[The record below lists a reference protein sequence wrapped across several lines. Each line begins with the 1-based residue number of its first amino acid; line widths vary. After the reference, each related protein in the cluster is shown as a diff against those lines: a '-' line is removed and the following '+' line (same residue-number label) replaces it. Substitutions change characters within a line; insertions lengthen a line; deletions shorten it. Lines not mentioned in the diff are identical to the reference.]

1 MLRFDLTLQRGD
13 FRLAARAELPLAGI
27 CGISGPSGCGKTSLL
42 RTIAGLE
49 PVAEGHLQLGDLVL
63 QDSRHRAPAHQRRIG
78 LVAQQPGLFEHL
90 DVAQNLR
97 FGWARLAPRKRRVGW
112 DDAIAWL
119 QLGPLMQRQ
128 VQGLSGGEMQR
139 VAIARALLA
148 SPQLLLL
155 DEPLAALDRASR
167 QQILSSFRDIHQQ
180 LAMPMLYVS
189 HAMDEL
195 RQLTNSLLLMRAGS
209 ITHAG
214 ELPALLTQPDT
225 GLADAD
231 NAATVIDAQVS
242 ACFAGEHLLQA
253 GWAGGQFLISAAPQA
268 IGTALRLQIHARDVS
283 LALSAA
289 SDSSILNI
297 FSGTV
302 LSRRDDQRGRSL
314 IIVDIA
320 GQQILARITQR
331 SAQRLAL
338 QPGSRV
344 HAQIKGVA
352 ILN

>member
-1 MLRFDLTLQRGD
+1 MLHFDLTLQRGS
-13 FRLAARAELPLAGI
+13 FRLAAQAELPLAGI

-42 RTIAGLE
+42 RAIAGLE
-49 PVAEGHLQLGDLVL
+49 PGAQGHLQLGARLL
-63 QDSRHRAPAHQRRIG
+63 HDSTRRVPAHQRRIG

-90 DVAQNLR
+90 NVAQNLR
-97 FGWARLAPRKRRVGW
+97 FGWSRLPPAERRVDW
-112 DDAIAWL
+112 DQTIAWL
-119 QLGPLMQRQ
+119 QLAPLLQRQ

-148 SPQLLLL
+148 SPHLLLL
-155 DEPLAALDRASR
+155 DEPLAALDQASR
-167 QQILSSFRDIHQQ
+167 QQILRSFEDMHRT
-180 LAMPMLYVS
+180 LALPMLYVS

-195 RQLTNSLLLMRAGS
+195 RQLADQLLLMRAGR

-214 ELPALLTQPDT
+214 ALQNLLTQPDA
-225 GLADAD
+225 GLTEADD
-231 NAATVIDAQVS
+231 AATVINAQVS
-242 ACFAGEHLLQA
+242 ACFADEQLLQA
-253 GWAGGQFLISAAPQA
+253 DWAGGQFLISAAPQA
-268 IGTALRLQIHARDVS
+268 IGTPLRLQIHARDVS

-289 SDSSILNI
+289 DDSSILNI
-297 FSGTV
+297 FAGTV

-314 IIVDIA
+314 IIVQIA
-320 GQQILARITQR
+320 GQPILARITQR

-338 QPGSRV
+338 QPGSAV